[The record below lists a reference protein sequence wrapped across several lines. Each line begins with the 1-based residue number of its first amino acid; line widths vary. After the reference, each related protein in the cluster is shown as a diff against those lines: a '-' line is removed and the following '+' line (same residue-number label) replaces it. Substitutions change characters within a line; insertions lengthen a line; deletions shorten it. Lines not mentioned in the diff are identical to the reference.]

1 MNAERQLRTRE
12 KLPLLAKEFPSGI
25 SLESSVNGWRQPNA
39 QVAYSEYV
47 RIEMRIKR
55 HEKHHNNTYLSLC
68 PNIRIIRG
76 SFVRF
81 EQKILI

>member
-55 HEKHHNNTYLSLC
+55 QEKHHNNKYLSLC
-68 PNIRIIRG
+68 LNIRIIRG
-76 SFVRF
+76 GLVGFD
-81 EQKILI
+81 QKILI